1 MKKTALLFVAIVGLA
16 ACGLF
21 KKGEG
26 SKGINMYTIQQDKE
40 LGAQVEQQIAS
51 NPTEYPIV
59 DSASNKEL
67 YAYIYKIRNKILNSG
82 KVANKDNFAWRIKI
96 INNDTIL
103 NAFCTPGGYIYV
115 YTGIMKYL
123 DSEDELAGVLGHEIA
138 HADLRHST
146 RQMTTMYGVD
156 VVLGAIAG
164 NKEMIKQVSEGLIG
178 LKFSRNHETEADSKS
193 VEYLCPTDYN
203 ANGGGKFFEKIAA
216 AGGGKS
222 IEFLSTHPNPD
233 KRIENYNAKKTEFG
247 CTGSKDY
254 KSEYAA
260 MKKLLANIKTPSSNS
275 GGGVI
280 FNSGSVSGKKP

>member
-40 LGAQVEQQIAS
+40 LGAQVEQEIAS
-51 NPTEYPIV
+51 NPAEYPIV

-247 CTGSKDY
+247 CTGNKDY

-260 MKKLLANIKTPSSNS
+260 MKKLLTNIKTPSSNS
-275 GGGVI
+275 GGGII
-280 FNSGSVSGKKP
+280 FNTGTKKP